1 MEPDQLAAALA
12 AHPETEVAYLTH
24 NETST
29 GVTNPLPELAAVVR
43 ERGCLT
49 VVDAIS
55 SVSCIPME
63 TDAWGID
70 VAVSAS
76 QKGWMAPPGL
86 SFVSVS
92 DRAWQR
98 QRSAR
103 SPRFYFDWATA
114 RNYAVKGTTPFTPAL
129 TTLYGVRE
137 GLRLLLNEGLD
148 AVFERHR
155 RIADAV
161 AAGLE
166 ALGFRLLACDSYRS
180 ATVSAAL
187 PPAGLDVTALRQTLR
202 ERYGVVI
209 AGGLGK
215 MAGKLIRVGHLGAV
229 GEGDILHVLWAI
241 EQCLEPQDRR
251 GAEGRSLEAAATVL
265 AKSH

>member
-1 MEPDQLAAALA
+1 MRGPSEGQ
-12 AHPETEVAYLTH
+12 T
-24 NETST
+24 
-29 GVTNPLPELAAVVR
+29 PLKR
-43 ERGCLT
+43 E
-49 VVDAIS
+49 
-55 SVSCIPME
+55 
-63 TDAWGID
+63 
-70 VAVSAS
+70 
-76 QKGWMAPPGL
+76 AP
-86 SFVSVS
+86 
-92 DRAWQR
+92 
-98 QRSAR
+98 
-103 SPRFYFDWATA
+103 
-114 RNYAVKGTTPFTPAL
+114 
-129 TTLYGVRE
+129 LYGVRE

-166 ALGFRLLACDSYRS
+166 ALGFRLLACDGYRS